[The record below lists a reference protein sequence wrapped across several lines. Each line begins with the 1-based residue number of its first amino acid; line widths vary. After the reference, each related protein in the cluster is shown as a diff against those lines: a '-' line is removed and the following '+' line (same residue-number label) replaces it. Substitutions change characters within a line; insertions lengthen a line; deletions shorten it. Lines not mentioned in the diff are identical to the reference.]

1 MDNLIP
7 ANLWI
12 CDRCYP
18 MRVNP
23 DDEEKIKAAQKK
35 INDTVGKYKPLYP
48 NKDNQDYLAMVAL
61 QFATKVVESEEHYE
75 VQPVIEELSKL
86 DAKLSELLND

>member
-7 ANLWI
+7 ANIRI

-18 MRVNP
+18 MKVNP
-23 DDEEKIKAAQKK
+23 EDEEKIKAAQKR
-35 INDTVGKYKPLYP
+35 INDAVDRYKDMYV

-61 QFATKVVESEEHYE
+61 QFATKVVESERHFEA
-75 VQPVIEELSKL
+75 QPVIEKLGEL
-86 DAKLSELLND
+86 DEQLSALLND